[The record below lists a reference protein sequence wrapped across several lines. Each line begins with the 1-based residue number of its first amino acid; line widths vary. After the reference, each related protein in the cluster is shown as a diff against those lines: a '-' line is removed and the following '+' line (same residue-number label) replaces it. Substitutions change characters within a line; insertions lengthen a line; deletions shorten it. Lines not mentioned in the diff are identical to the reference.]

1 MMWFIKPSPVSIP
14 YLLQMLKWMA
24 LVPAVPGFPL
34 MDMMAYSTEKMSMQ
48 LLYVKWERT
57 VRLLNFFSAFVCDR
71 WQLFFKAKEFK
82 DVGYSDT
89 GWKVVEEQDNE
100 IVAPLQNISRKVMLS
115 VEDTGRPTYVV
126 IDFMR
131 RIFPVNA
138 GTVVVPY
145 YPVKNDM
152 ILVQGDDE
160 DSFWKAHVIKYNL
173 KQKTLTVRFFMKRA
187 GDNIWVPENTRAQ
200 HVHLD
205 SVIGIDFEGTWA
217 NHYTHWEEY

>member
-1 MMWFIKPSPVSIP
+1 MFLVTSSLIPVS
-14 YLLQMLKWMA
+14 LGQTCFV
-24 LVPAVPGFPL
+24 LVLSHPIT
-34 MDMMAYSTEKMSMQ
+34 S
-48 LLYVKWERT
+48 
-57 VRLLNFFSAFVCDR
+57 
-71 WQLFFKAKEFK
+71 
-82 DVGYSDT
+82 
-89 GWKVVEEQDNE
+89 QDNVYPE
-100 IVAPLQNISRKVMLS
+100 MDFTQTSRLSLISDRRFSIIVFGLS

-131 RIFPVNA
+131 RMFPVNA

-200 HVHLD
+200 DVHLD

-217 NHYTHWEEY
+217 NRYTHWEEY

>member
-57 VRLLNFFSAFVCDR
+57 VRLLNFFSAFVCDT

>member
-1 MMWFIKPSPVSIP
+1 M
-14 YLLQMLKWMA
+14 
-24 LVPAVPGFPL
+24 
-34 MDMMAYSTEKMSMQ
+34 
-48 LLYVKWERT
+48 
-57 VRLLNFFSAFVCDR
+57 RLLNFFSAFVCDR
-71 WQLFFKAKEFK
+71 WQLFLKAKEFK

-131 RIFPVNA
+131 RMFPVNA

-200 HVHLD
+200 DVHLD

-217 NHYTHWEEY
+217 NRYTHWEEY